1 MNRFAYILSHSP
13 DARAPIRRSS
23 APQEL
28 CQCSREEWPAFARR
42 ISLAVP
48 FHAHII
54 PKATASRARY
64 LLISNASAL
73 GGFRSR
79 VPPVPGRHAPGVW
92 GRPFCHAGRA
102 CPTSDGGTPPLHR
115 VRHRIGTGRLPVLLG
130 ARSTR
135 RDGETPPLHRW
146 TDITGSPVANARILK
161 SSGCCQ
167 FILQYWHR
175 RDNHLR
181 CFQLH
186 KAESRRS
193 TSRLYVRKARP

>member
-1 MNRFAYILSHSP
+1 MLPRRMARLCAADFTCCPLSCPYYTKSDGIAGKVFIDFECIRPWRVPLPRAAGPGASCARSMGKTILSCGQGLPYQRRRDAAATSCSP
-13 DARAPIRRSS
+13 PNRNGQA
-23 APQEL
+23 
-28 CQCSREEWPAFARR
+28 
-42 ISLAVP
+42 
-48 FHAHII
+48 
-54 PKATASRARY
+54 
-64 LLISNASAL
+64 
-73 GGFRSR
+73 
-79 VPPVPGRHAPGVW
+79 
-92 GRPFCHAGRA
+92 
-102 CPTSDGGTPPLHR
+102 
-115 VRHRIGTGRLPVLLG
+115 